1 MIVNPNERPATG
13 NLKDASGK
21 KPRWKKILLIVL
33 AVHLVFTVVD
43 SCVLHGPCADWF
55 MSRIGPG
62 RLVIGG
68 LGYRIEPEQNEIVL
82 NWGEQVRQRDFHFD
96 EPGVGYSEHIALDPL
111 PPDLT
116 RCYVEVTVDPEA
128 PPVVEKRFDT
138 IMRGATPYFEPDN
151 IIGTDPATL
160 SAEQAVDLPPDMVF
174 RLRVRPEDVPVLS
187 REFILKANPGTPIE
201 KMLFPCP
208 GEPLEGRCTMVM
220 SKTETGPYY
229 LATLKQKIVDHTYNP
244 VSILRMIPVVV
255 LMPIAVIPDYLAELF
270 LIIFYALFFSQDF

>member
-1 MIVNPNERPATG
+1 MTDQPNATTG
-13 NLKDASGK
+13 NGAKKQFWKGK
-21 KPRWKKILLIVL
+21 KLLFFFL

-43 SCVLHGPCADWF
+43 SCFLHGPCADWF

-62 RLVIGG
+62 RLEIGG
-68 LGYRIEPEQNEIVL
+68 LGYRIEPEQNELVL

-96 EPGVGYSEHIALDPL
+96 EPGIGYSEHIPLAPL

-116 RCYVEVTVDPEA
+116 RCYVEVTVDQEA
-128 PPVVEKRFDT
+128 HPVVEKRFDT

-151 IIGTDPATL
+151 IIGTERATL
-160 SAEQAVDLPPDMVF
+160 TAEQAGDLPPDMVF
-174 RLRVRPEDVPVLS
+174 RLRVRPEDVPILS

-208 GEPLEGRCTMVM
+208 GDPDGDRRTMVM

>member
-1 MIVNPNERPATG
+1 MTDQSNVTPG
-13 NLKDASGK
+13 NGIKTK
-21 KPRWKKILLIVL
+21 MPRWKKIIITLLAMHL
-33 AVHLVFTVVD
+33 AFTVVD

-68 LGYRIEPEQNEIVL
+68 LGYRIEPEQNELVL

-151 IIGTDPATL
+151 IIGTEPATL
-160 SAEQAVDLPPDMVF
+160 TAEQADDLPPDMVF

-255 LMPIAVIPDYLAELF
+255 LMPIAVIPDYLTELF

>member
-1 MIVNPNERPATG
+1 MTDQSNTTPG
-13 NLKDASGK
+13 NGVK
-21 KPRWKKILLIVL
+21 KKMPRRKKIIITIL
-33 AVHLVFTVVD
+33 AMHLVFTVVD

-138 IMRGATPYFEPDN
+138 IMRGVTPYFEPEN
-151 IIGTDPATL
+151 ILGTDPATL
-160 SAEQAVDLPPDMVF
+160 TAEQAGDLPPDMVF

>member
-1 MIVNPNERPATG
+1 MIVNPNERPGTG
-13 NLKDASGK
+13 IVSNSTRKM
-21 KPRWKKILLIVL
+21 PRRKKIIITLL
-33 AVHLVFTVVD
+33 AVHLAFTVFD
-43 SCVLHGPCADWF
+43 ACVLHGPCADWF

-96 EPGVGYSEHIALDPL
+96 EPGVGYSEHIPLDPL

-116 RCYVEVTVDPEA
+116 RCYVDVTVDPEA
-128 PPVVEKRFDT
+128 PLVVEKRFDT
-138 IMRGATPYFEPDN
+138 IMRGATPYFEHDN
-151 IIGTDPATL
+151 IIGTEPSTL
-160 SAEQAVDLPPDMVF
+160 TAEQAGDLPPDMVF
-174 RLRVRPEDVPVLS
+174 RLRVRPEDVPILS

-208 GEPLEGRCTMVM
+208 GDPVDGRCTMVM

-244 VSILRMIPVVV
+244 VSILRMIPVVA

>member
-1 MIVNPNERPATG
+1 MIDKPNATPG
-13 NLKDASGK
+13 NGIKTK
-21 KPRWKKILLIVL
+21 MPRRKKIIITLLAMHL
-33 AVHLVFTVVD
+33 AFTVVD

-96 EPGVGYSEHIALDPL
+96 EPGVGYSEHIPLDPL
-111 PPDLT
+111 PPEFA
-116 RCYVEVTVDPEA
+116 RCYVDIMVDPEA

-138 IMRGATPYFEPDN
+138 IMRGATPYFEPEN
-151 IIGTDPATL
+151 IIGTEPATL
-160 SAEQAVDLPPDMVF
+160 TADQAGDLPPDMVF

-208 GEPLEGRCTMVM
+208 GDPVDGHRTMVT

-244 VSILRMIPVVV
+244 VSILRMIPVVA
-255 LMPIAVIPDYLAELF
+255 LMPIAVIPDYLTELF

>member
-1 MIVNPNERPATG
+1 MTDQSNTTPG
-13 NLKDASGK
+13 NGVK
-21 KPRWKKILLIVL
+21 KKMPRRKKIIITIL
-33 AVHLVFTVVD
+33 AMHLVFTVVD

-111 PPDLT
+111 HPDLT

-138 IMRGATPYFEPDN
+138 IMRGVTPYFEPEN
-151 IIGTDPATL
+151 ILGTDPATL
-160 SAEQAVDLPPDMVF
+160 TAEQAGDLPPDMVF

>member
-1 MIVNPNERPATG
+1 MTDQSNTTPG
-13 NLKDASGK
+13 NGVKKQFWKGK
-21 KPRWKKILLIVL
+21 KLLFFFL
-33 AVHLVFTVVD
+33 AMHLAFTVVD

-128 PPVVEKRFDT
+128 HPVVEKRFDT
-138 IMRGATPYFEPDN
+138 IMRGATPYFEPEN
-151 IIGTDPATL
+151 ILGTEPATL
-160 SAEQAVDLPPDMVF
+160 TAEQAVDLPPDMVF

-208 GEPLEGRCTMVM
+208 GDPVDGRYTMVT

-255 LMPIAVIPDYLAELF
+255 LMPIAVIPDYLTELF

>member
-1 MIVNPNERPATG
+1 MIDKPNATPG
-13 NLKDASGK
+13 NGIKTK
-21 KPRWKKILLIVL
+21 MPRWKKILLIVL
-33 AVHLVFTVVD
+33 AMHLAFTVVD

-96 EPGVGYSEHIALDPL
+96 EPGVGYSEHIPLDPL

-138 IMRGATPYFEPDN
+138 IMRGATPYFEPEN

-160 SAEQAVDLPPDMVF
+160 TAEQAVDLPPDMVF

-270 LIIFYALFFSQDF
+270 LLIFYALSFSQDF

>member
-1 MIVNPNERPATG
+1 MTDQSNTTPG
-13 NLKDASGK
+13 NGIKTK
-21 KPRWKKILLIVL
+21 MPRRKKIIITLL
-33 AVHLVFTVVD
+33 AVHLAFAVVD

-138 IMRGATPYFEPDN
+138 IMRGATPYFESEN

-160 SAEQAVDLPPDMVF
+160 TAEQAVDLPPDMVF